1 MSRSGCL
8 PDNTGQDEPRDRKL
22 HQMESQ
28 ELFFCGT
35 IQGKMSLDTENYIK
49 WKGSCFFVRQYRAR

>member
-8 PDNTGQDEPRDRKL
+8 PDNTGQDEPRDINL

-28 ELFFCGT
+28 EFFLCET
-35 IQGKMSLDTENYIK
+35 ILGKMNVETENYIR
-49 WKGSCFFVRQYRAR
+49 WRVRSFFVRQYWAR